1 MLTDLFVV
9 LLAAKL
15 GDEVFKRIHQPAIV
29 GEILGGVLVG
39 PSVLG
44 LVEVGEVL
52 RVFSELGVVFLLFW
66 VGLETRLSEM
76 RAVGRMAVTVGSAGV
91 VLPFLAGIGLGLAL
105 GESTETSVF
114 LGAALAATSAGITSA
129 TFLDLGIA
137 RSRAARTVLG
147 AAVVDDILALIL
159 LSVAV
164 GMAADGGV
172 DGGKIALALAVA
184 VAFVAFVA
192 LGGTGLLQR
201 RPKLLQAPRF
211 ADSPLLPAVI
221 LCLGLAA
228 FAAQIGLAAL
238 IGAFLAGMIVAETKD
253 QSSIEEEVRPLY
265 AFFPPFFFAFIGI
278 ELEPRLA
285 AARRRPNAAGRGN
298 RAGGRD
304 QADPRLPRR
313 PRAGARAGLDRRR
326 RHGAARRGRD
336 RRRLDRRRRGRRRR
350 GAVRRRGRHVDPHH
364 AGGAIRARTAR
375 RIAARFLGY
384 ARGAKGTATRRQRG
398 SAVQQV
404 SLDQQLGDLDGVGG
418 GALAEVVGD
427 DPEVEGA
434 LVAGSRRMRPTRTS
448 SLPAASIA
456 IG

>member
-1 MLTDLFVV
+1 VDLISTLPLAAADGTAEVLTDLFVV

-15 GDEVFKRIHQPAIV
+15 GDEVFKRIGQPAIV

-76 RAVGRMAVTVGSAGV
+76 RAVGRVAVTVGGAGV
-91 VLPFLAGIGLGLAL
+91 VVPFLAGIGLGLAL
-105 GESTETSVF
+105 GESSETSVF

-137 RSRAARTVLG
+137 RTRAARTVLG

-172 DGGKIALALAVA
+172 DAGKIALALGVA
-184 VAFVAFVA
+184 IAFVAFVA
-192 LGGTGLLQR
+192 LGGTRLLQSQPR
-201 RPKLLQAPRF
+201 LLEAPRF
-211 ADSPLLPAVI
+211 ASSPLLPAVI

-228 FAAQIGLAAL
+228 FSASIGLAAL

-278 ELEPRLA
+278 ELDLGALLDGDALLLLAAITVLA
-285 AARRRPNAAGRGN
+285 AASKLVPAYLAARSLGRNQAAIVG
-298 RAGGRD
+298 AGMV
-304 QADPRLPRR
+304 PRGEVGIVV
-313 PRAGARAGLDRRR
+313 ASI
-326 RHGAARRGRD
+326 GAAEGVVD
-336 RRRLDRRRRGRRRR
+336 AELFAVVVGMAVLTTLAAPFALRRL
-350 GAVRRRGRHVDPHH
+350 
-364 AGGAIRARTAR
+364 
-375 RIAARFLGY
+375 
-384 ARGAKGTATRRQRG
+384 
-398 SAVQQV
+398 
-404 SLDQQLGDLDGVGG
+404 
-418 GALAEVVGD
+418 
-427 DPEVEGA
+427 
-434 LVAGSRRMRPTRTS
+434 SRE
-448 SLPAASIA
+448 
-456 IG
+456 

>member
-1 MLTDLFVV
+1 M
-9 LLAAKL
+9 
-15 GDEVFKRIHQPAIV
+15 
-29 GEILGGVLVG
+29 LVG

-44 LVEVGEVL
+44 LVEVSEVL

-76 RAVGRMAVTVGSAGV
+76 RAVGRIALTVGSAGV

-137 RSRAARTVLG
+137 RRPAARTVLG

-172 DGGKIALALAVA
+172 DGGKIALALGDR
-184 VAFVAFVA
+184 
-192 LGGTGLLQR
+192 GGLR
-201 RPKLLQAPRF
+201 RLRRARRHAPAAAADRSCCEAPRF

-228 FAAQIGLAAL
+228 FSAQIGLAAL

-253 QSSIEEEVRPLY
+253 QTPIEEEVKPLY

-278 ELEPRLA
+278 ELDLDSLFNADALLLLA
-285 AARRRPNAAGRGN
+285 AIVALAAVTKLIPAYLAARGLGREEAAIVGVGMIPRGEVGIVI
-298 RAGGRD
+298 ASI
-304 QADPRLPRR
+304 
-313 PRAGARAGLDRRR
+313 
-326 RHGAARRGRD
+326 GAAEGVVD
-336 RRRLDRRRRGRRRR
+336 AELFAVVVGMSVLTTLIAPFALRRLSR
-350 GAVRRRGRHVDPHH
+350 
-364 AGGAIRARTAR
+364 GGAGPAR
-375 RIAARFLGY
+375 
-384 ARGAKGTATRRQRG
+384 
-398 SAVQQV
+398 
-404 SLDQQLGDLDGVGG
+404 
-418 GALAEVVGD
+418 
-427 DPEVEGA
+427 
-434 LVAGSRRMRPTRTS
+434 
-448 SLPAASIA
+448 PAAPPAAPRS
-456 IG
+456 